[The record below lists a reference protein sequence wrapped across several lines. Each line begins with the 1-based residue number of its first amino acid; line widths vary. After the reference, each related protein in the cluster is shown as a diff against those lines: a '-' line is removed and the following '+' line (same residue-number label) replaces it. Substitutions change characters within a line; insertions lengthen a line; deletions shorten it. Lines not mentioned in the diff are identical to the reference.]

1 MWGLAAFVLCFAVG
15 LTLAAWRAPPWIWA
29 LALAAI
35 ALAAQIG
42 LLQGHIETPT
52 FGLLG
57 LLCWFVVAI
66 LAALSIVP
74 LRRAVFVAPVYRMLR
89 RALPRV
95 PGTVQQALEGGTTGF
110 DAELFRGTPDWQKL
124 RSIPPAALTAEEL
137 AFFNGPTEALC
148 GMIDDWQI
156 RHDRREIPEDVWG
169 FVKANGFLGLR
180 ISKQYGGRGFSASA
194 LSLIL
199 GKIASRSPDV
209 FGLLMIPN
217 TLGLAELIERHGT
230 DAQKRHYLP
239 RLASGQ
245 DVPCLALTGPDSGS
259 DAAAMRDIGSV
270 VRGSHRGADTIGIRA
285 SWDKRYITL
294 APDATLIGVAFRL
307 FDPENLLG
315 KSEEVGI
322 TLAIVPADHAGVEI
336 GRRHLPAGAAFPNGP
351 TRGKD
356 VFIPLDW
363 VIGGEAMVGRGWPM
377 IMEGL
382 SASRVIAMPSCAAA
396 GAKTALRVSTAY
408 GRIRRQFGYPIGQME
423 GLEEPLA
430 RMIENAYVSEAS
442 RAVTV
447 AMLSRGEKP
456 TVIAALMKY
465 QLTERLRRSV
475 NDAMDVHGGRSVFD
489 GPANYLQSMYQM
501 VPSAIV
507 VEGVNIVTRTVIVFA
522 LGVLKSHPYFA
533 REFAACRSED
543 EGRGLAAFEN
553 AFLAH
558 ISFFL
563 SNLSAAFFHNLTG
576 GRFCAAPADS
586 SGTGAWYRQLARASR
601 SFAFVTDLTVV
612 ALGGRL
618 RIRQKLT
625 GRLADA
631 LSEMFLLAC
640 VLKRCEDDG
649 MADDDRHFV
658 AFAAQNALHR
668 FEEAMRGTIDNF
680 PSAWARL
687 MMKLVVFPLG
697 ARRRPAPDRL
707 GHRIVR
713 LASEPGAARDRL
725 TRDIYVSK
733 DMRDPTGLLEVTL
746 EKAVKAD
753 DVFRKVDQAA
763 RRGAVRRY
771 LGNDWIGDAVSKNL
785 ITAPE
790 GDLLREFDVLAAR
803 VVAVDD
809 FDPDEVR
816 PNYMT
821 AGHNIR
827 AVRDA
832 AKEN

>member
-1 MWGLAAFVLCFAVG
+1 MWGLAAFILCLASG

-35 ALAAQIG
+35 ALAVQTDLPA
-42 LLQGHIETPT
+42 GHMETPS
-52 FGLLG
+52 FGLPG
-57 LLCWFVVAI
+57 LVSWFVVAI
-66 LAALSIVP
+66 LFALSVPP
-74 LRRAVFVAPVYRMLR
+74 LRRAVLVAPVYRVLR
-89 RALPRV
+89 RALRV
-95 PGTVQQALEGGTTGF
+95 PRTVQQVLEGGTVGF
-110 DAELFRGTPDWQKL
+110 DAELFRGIPDWQKL

-137 AFFNGPTEALC
+137 AFFKGPTEALC
-148 GMIDDWQI
+148 AMIDDWRI
-156 RHDRREIPEDVWG
+156 RHDREIPEDVWT

-180 ISKQYGGRGFSASA
+180 ISKQHGGRGFSAPA

-217 TLGLAELIERHGT
+217 TLGLAELIETYGT
-230 DAQKRHYLP
+230 QAQKRHYLP

-259 DAAAMRDIGSV
+259 DAAAMRDIGTV
-270 VRGSHRGADTIGIRA
+270 VRATYRGADTIGIRA

-294 APDATLIGVAFRL
+294 APDATLVGVAFRL
-307 FDPENLLG
+307 FDPKNLLG
-315 KSEEVGI
+315 KSEDVGI
-322 TLAIVPADHAGVEI
+322 TLAIVPAHHPGVEI

-363 VIGGEAMVGRGWPM
+363 VIGGEAMVGRGWLM
-377 IMEGL
+377 IMECL
-382 SASRVIAMPSCAAA
+382 SASRVIALPSCAAA

-430 RMIENAYVSEAS
+430 RMIESAYVSEAG
-442 RAVTV
+442 RAVSV

-456 TVIAALMKY
+456 TVIAALLKY
-465 QLTERLRRSV
+465 QLTERLRQSV
-475 NDAMDVHGGRSVFD
+475 NDAMDLHAGRAVFD
-489 GPANYLQSMYQM
+489 GPGNYLQSMYQM
-501 VPSAIV
+501 VPSAIS
-507 VEGVNIVTRTVIVFA
+507 VEGANIVTRAVIVFV

-543 EGRGLAAFEN
+543 EGRGLSAFEN
-553 AFLAH
+553 AFLSH

-563 SNLSAAFFHNLTG
+563 SNLSGALFHNLTG
-576 GRFCAAPADS
+576 GCFCAAPDDN
-586 SGTGAWYRQLARASR
+586 SGVVAWYRQLARASR
-601 SFAFVTDLTVV
+601 SFAFVADLMVL
-612 ALGGRL
+612 ALGGKL

-625 GRLADA
+625 GRMADA
-631 LSEMFLLAC
+631 LSELFLLAC
-640 VLKRCEDDG
+640 VLKRWEDDG
-649 MADDDRHFV
+649 RIEDDRHLV
-658 AFAAQNALHR
+658 AFAAQNGLYRFQEALR
-668 FEEAMRGTIDNF
+668 RAIDNF
-680 PSAWARL
+680 PSAWARIL
-687 MMKLVVFPLG
+687 MKLVVFPLG
-697 ARRRPAPDRL
+697 PRRRSASDRL

-713 LASEPGAARDRL
+713 LASEPGATRDRL
-725 TRDIYVSK
+725 TRDIYVST
-733 DMRDPTGLLEVTL
+733 DMLDPVGLLEATL
-746 EKAVKAD
+746 VKAVKVD
-753 DVFRKVDQAA
+753 EVFKKVDQAA
-763 RRGAVRRY
+763 RRGDVRRY
-771 LGNDWIGDAVSKNL
+771 IGTDWIGDAVSRKV
-785 ITAPE
+785 ITAQE
-790 GDLLREFDVLAAR
+790 GDLLRDFDALAAR

-827 AVRDA
+827 VVRDA
-832 AKEN
+832 AKE

>member
-1 MWGLAAFVLCFAVG
+1 MWGLAAFILCLASG
-15 LTLAAWRAPPWIWA
+15 LALAAWRAPPWLWV
-29 LALAAI
+29 LAFAAI
-35 ALAAQIG
+35 ALAIQTG
-42 LLQGHIETPT
+42 LLAGHMATPS
-52 FGLLG
+52 FGLPSLFG
-57 LLCWFVVAI
+57 WLVVAI
-66 LAALSIVP
+66 LLALSVPP
-74 LRRAVFVAPVYRMLR
+74 LRRAVLVAPVYRMLR
-89 RALPRV
+89 RALRV
-95 PGTVQQALEGGTTGF
+95 PKTVQQALEGGTVGF

-124 RSIPPAALTAEEL
+124 RSIPPAALTTEEL
-137 AFFNGPTEALC
+137 AFFDGPTEALC
-148 GMIDDWQI
+148 GMIDDWHI
-156 RHDRREIPEDVWG
+156 RHDRREIPEEVWS
-169 FVKANGFLGLR
+169 FAKANGFLGLR

-217 TLGLAELIERHGT
+217 TLGLAELIETYGT
-230 DAQKRHYLP
+230 EAQKRHYLP
-239 RLASGQ
+239 RLASGT
-245 DVPCLALTGPDSGS
+245 DIPCLALTGPDSGS
-259 DAAAMRDIGSV
+259 DAAAMRDIGTV
-270 VRGSHRGADTIGIRA
+270 VRGSYRGADTVGIRA

-307 FDPENLLG
+307 FDPEKLLG
-315 KSEEVGI
+315 KSEDLGI
-322 TLAIVPADHAGVEI
+322 TLAVVPARHPGVEI
-336 GRRHLPAGAAFPNGP
+336 GRRHLPSGAAFPIGP

-356 VFIPLDW
+356 VFIPLDCA
-363 VIGGEAMVGRGWPM
+363 IGGEASVGRGWLM
-377 IMEGL
+377 IMECL

-456 TVIAALMKY
+456 TVIAALLKY
-465 QLTERLRRSV
+465 QLTESLRASV
-475 NDAMDVHGGRSVFD
+475 NDAMDLHAGRAVFD
-489 GPANYLQSMYQM
+489 GPSNYLQSMYQM
-501 VPSAIV
+501 VPSAV
-507 VEGVNIVTRTVIVFA
+507 TVEGANIVTRAVIVFA

-533 REFAACRSED
+533 WEFAACRNED

-563 SNLSAAFFHNLTG
+563 SNLSAALFHNVTG
-576 GRFCAAPADS
+576 GRFCAAPDHS
-586 SGTGAWYRQLARASR
+586 SGTAAWYRQLSRASR
-601 SFAFVTDLTVV
+601 SFAFVADLTVV
-612 ALGGRL
+612 ALGGKL

-631 LSEMFLLAC
+631 LSELFLLAC
-640 VLKRCEDDG
+640 VLKRWEDDG
-649 MADDDRHFV
+649 RIADDRHFV
-658 AFAAQNALHR
+658 AFAAQNGLYRCQEAL
-668 FEEAMRGTIDNF
+668 RGTIDNF
-680 PSAWARL
+680 PSVWARIL
-687 MMKLVVFPLG
+687 MKLVVFPLG
-697 ARRRPAPDRL
+697 PRRRPAPDRL

-725 TRDIYVSK
+725 TRYIYISK
-733 DMRDPTGLLEVTL
+733 DTRDPTGLLEATF
-746 EKAVKAD
+746 EKAVKVD
-753 DVFRKVDQAA
+753 DAFRKVDQAA
-763 RRGAVRRY
+763 RRGDVRRY
-771 LGNDWIGDAVSKNL
+771 LGVDWIGDAVNRNL
-785 ITAPE
+785 ITAQE

-803 VVAVDD
+803 IVAVDD

-821 AGHNIR
+821 AGHNVR

-832 AKEN
+832 AKE